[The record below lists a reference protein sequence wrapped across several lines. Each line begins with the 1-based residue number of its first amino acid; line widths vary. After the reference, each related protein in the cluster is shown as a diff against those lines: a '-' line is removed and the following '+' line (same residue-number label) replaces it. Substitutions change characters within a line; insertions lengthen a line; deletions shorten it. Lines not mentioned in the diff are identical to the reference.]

1 MKTRLLA
8 TVLFSHCLAAPVSAF
23 DPFGIVNQVAR
34 QVLPREVAN
43 TVRSITQAS
52 AMAVPAS
59 ASTPD
64 TSNGQAILYT
74 RNGCGYCMAA
84 VRHLD
89 STGARYVEKNVEYDP
104 IAAAEFRGLG
114 AQGVP
119 VLVAGT
125 QVITGF
131 EAARYD
137 KAIASM
143 PPPRAARAD
152 AVGTSA
158 GTPPNP
164 AILPA
169 IGDRLSAAHGVLP
182 LLGGPRPDGIR
193 MGTLARGKTVTYVGP
208 ARNGYLFVRAGQ
220 IEAWAEASKLS
231 PAR

>member
-8 TVLFSHCLAAPVSAF
+8 TVILTHCLAATASAF
-23 DPFGIVNQVAR
+23 DPFGLVDQVVR
-34 QVLPREVAN
+34 QMLPKEVAT

-52 AMAVPAS
+52 GMAIPAG
-59 ASTPD
+59 ASLPD

-74 RNGCGYCMAA
+74 RNGCGYCVAA

-89 STGARYVEKNVEYDP
+89 ATGARYVERNVQYNP

-119 VLVAGT
+119 VLVAGA
-125 QVITGF
+125 QIVEGF

-143 PPPRAARAD
+143 PPSQAARTD

-158 GTPPNP
+158 ETPPN
-164 AILPA
+164 ATILPA
-169 IGDRLSAAHGVLP
+169 VGDRLSAAHGALP

-193 MGTLARGKTVTYVGP
+193 LGTLAHGKTVTYVGP
-208 ARNGYLFVRAGQ
+208 ARNGYLYVRAGQ
-220 IEAWAEASKLS
+220 IDGWAEASQLS

>member
-8 TVLFSHCLAAPVSAF
+8 TVLFSHCLAAPVWAF
-23 DPFGIVNQVAR
+23 DPFGIVDQVAR
-34 QVLPREVAN
+34 QMLPKEVAN

-52 AMAVPAS
+52 AMAVPAG
-59 ASTPD
+59 ASLPD

-74 RNGCGYCMAA
+74 RNGCGYCVAA

-89 STGARYVEKNVEYDP
+89 STGARYVERNVQYDP
-104 IAAAEFRGLG
+104 IAASEFRGLG

-119 VLVAGT
+119 VLVAGA
-125 QVITGF
+125 QVVEGF
-131 EAARYD
+131 GAARYD

-152 AVGTSA
+152 AVGASA
-158 GTPPNP
+158 APPSNP
-164 AILPA
+164 TTLPA
-169 IGDRLSAAHGVLP
+169 VGDRLSAAHGVLP

-193 MGTLARGKTVTYVGP
+193 LGTLARGNTLTYVGP

-231 PAR
+231 AAR

>member
-1 MKTRLLA
+1 MKTHLLA

-52 AMAVPAS
+52 AMAVPAG

-74 RNGCGYCMAA
+74 RNGCGYCVAA

-89 STGARYVEKNVEYDP
+89 STGAPYVEKNVEYDP

-114 AQGVP
+114 AHGVP

-125 QVITGF
+125 QVIKGF

-152 AVGTSA
+152 SVGSNA

-169 IGDRLSAAHGVLP
+169 IGDRLSGAHAALP

-193 MGTLARGKTVTYVGP
+193 LGTLARGKTVTYVGP